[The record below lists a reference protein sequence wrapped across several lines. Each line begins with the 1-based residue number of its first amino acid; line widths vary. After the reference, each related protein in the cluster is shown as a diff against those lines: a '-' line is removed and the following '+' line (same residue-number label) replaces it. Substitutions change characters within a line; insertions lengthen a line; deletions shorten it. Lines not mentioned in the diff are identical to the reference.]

1 MIRMINKYEFRDA
14 FMEGQYKNNF
24 SYEGLAALFEYLEE
38 LEESTDGDIEL
49 DVVAIACDF
58 AEYECFEC
66 LNAAYGDKFGSIED
80 LEDYT
85 TVIEVGQDTDRIII
99 QQF

>member
-14 FMEGQYKNNF
+14 FKEGQYKDNF

-38 LEESTDGDIEL
+38 LEESMDGDIEL

-58 AEYECFEC
+58 AEYECFDC
-66 LNAAYGDKFGSIED
+66 LNEDYGDRFGSIED

-99 QQF
+99 QAF

>member
-1 MIRMINKYEFRDA
+1 MIRTITKYEFEDA
-14 FMEGQYKNNF
+14 FKGGQYRNNF
-24 SYEGLAALFEYLEE
+24 SYEGLAALFEWLEN
-38 LEESTDGDIEL
+38 LEDDTGEQIEL

-58 AEYECFEC
+58 AEYECFDC
-66 LNAAYGDKFGSIED
+66 LNEAYDDKFGSVED